1 VSFPQAQRSFIVE
14 HYIQSQPYLKYQ
26 DDISSAFPKYQVPD
40 MSAVFRSVTQ
50 LRETGS
56 DRKCSGRPTM
66 LNDVSVENIQHSLV
80 TSPRKF
86 SIY

>member
-1 VSFPQAQRSFIVE
+1 M
-14 HYIQSQPYLKYQ
+14 KYQ

-40 MSAVFRSVTQ
+40 KSAVFRSVTRS
-50 LRETGS
+50 RETGS
-56 DRKCSGRPTM
+56 VNNLKSSGHPTV
-66 LNDVSVENIQHSLV
+66 LNDVSVENIQRSLV